1 MNFVDFFIKRPVF
14 SSVCA
19 LLILLV
25 GIISL
30 FSLPLDRF
38 PEISPTK
45 VQVTSNYSGA
55 SAEVVENA
63 VTNILERQINGVE
76 GLRYISSTSSNSGT
90 SSITVTFDSSRD
102 PDLAAVDVQNQ
113 VAVVQSQLPDIVQR
127 TGVQVSSESNNLL
140 LGMGLYSDNNRYDN
154 IFLSNYADKYLV
166 DALKRLEG
174 VGNVRIFGERR
185 YAMRLWLDPNRL
197 ASRGLTTQDV
207 VTALSEQN
215 LQVGAGKIGGEPAV
229 EGQEYQFDLRAIS
242 QLKDP
247 KEFDNLLLKTDENGA
262 LVYFKDVGRA
272 ELGAEDYGSFL
283 RFRGQE
289 AVGIGIYQRTGSN
302 ALEVAK
308 RVKAEMDRLAE
319 FFPPDLEYVVAF
331 DTTQFIEESLSEVV

>member
-19 LLILLV
+19 LIILLV
-25 GIISL
+25 GTISL
-30 FSLPLDRF
+30 STLPLDRF
-38 PEISPTK
+38 PEISPTSI
-45 VQVTSNYSGA
+45 QVRATYNGA

-76 GLRYISSTSSNSGT
+76 GIKYISSTSSNSGQ
-90 SSITVTFDSSRD
+90 SNITVTFNSSRN
-102 PDLAAVDVQNQ
+102 PELAAVDVQNQ
-113 VAVVQSQLPDIVQR
+113 VSVVQSQLPEAVQR
-127 TGVQVSSESNNLL
+127 TGIQVTRQSNTLL
-140 LGMGLYSDNNRYDN
+140 LGIGLYSDNNRYDN
-154 IFLSNYADKYLV
+154 VFLSNYADQYLI
-166 DALKRLEG
+166 DALKRLDG

-215 LQVGAGKIGGEPAV
+215 LQVGAGKIGAEPAV
-229 EGQEYQFDLRAIS
+229 EGQEFQFDLRAIS

-247 KEFDNLLLKTDENGA
+247 KEFENLLLKTDENGG

-272 ELGAEDYGSFL
+272 ELGAEDYSSFL

-289 AVGIGIYQRTGSN
+289 AVGMGVYQRTGSN

-308 RVKAEMDRLAE
+308 KVKDEMDRLAE
-319 FFPPDLEYVVAF
+319 FFPPDLKYVVAF
-331 DTTQFIEESLSEVV
+331 DTTQFVEES